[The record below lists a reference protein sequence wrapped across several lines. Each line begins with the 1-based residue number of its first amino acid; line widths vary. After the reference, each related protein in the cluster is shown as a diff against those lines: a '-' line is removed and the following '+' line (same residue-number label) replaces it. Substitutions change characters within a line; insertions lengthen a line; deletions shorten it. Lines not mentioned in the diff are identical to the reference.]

1 MSLIRLDKLIADVLR
16 ISRKQ
21 AIQQIKS
28 GVVTVNGQIVYA
40 PDQKCNRDTDHICHN
55 HTPLYCQTHL
65 YIMLY
70 KPQNTVCTAD
80 ATEGIPVVE
89 LLPAQWR
96 RKGLF
101 PVGRLDKDTTGLL
114 LITDD
119 GAFAHRVIAPG
130 KHLKYYHA
138 QFAEPLTEQ
147 GAALLRDG
155 VTLADGTA
163 LQSAQIDFLD
173 HRHQLVQIGIKE
185 GKYHQIK
192 RMAAAVG
199 NHVIALKRVQIG
211 DLRLDPSLKPGQARL
226 LTPAEQKV
234 YN

>member
-1 MSLIRLDKLIADVLR
+1 MSLTRLDKLIADILC

-28 GVVTVNGQIVYA
+28 GVITVNGQPVYA
-40 PDQKCNRDTDHICHN
+40 PDQKYNRDTDQICH
-55 HTPLYCQTHL
+55 HHMPLYCQTHL

-70 KPQNTVCTAD
+70 KPENTVCTTDAAD
-80 ATEGIPVVE
+80 GVSVID

-130 KHLKYYHA
+130 NHLKYYHA
-138 QFAEPLTEQ
+138 QLAKPLTEQ
-147 GAALLRDG
+147 SMALLRDG

-163 LQSAQIDFLD
+163 LQSAQIEILD
-173 HRHQLVQIGIKE
+173 DNRQLIRIGIKE

-192 RMAAAVG
+192 RMMAAVG

-211 DLRLDPSLKPGQARL
+211 DLKLDPALKPGQARM
-226 LTPAEQKV
+226 LTAEEQKV

>member
-1 MSLIRLDKLIADVLR
+1 MSLTRLDKLIADILC

-28 GVVTVNGQIVYA
+28 GVITVNGQPVYA
-40 PDQKCNRDTDHICHN
+40 PDQKYNRDTDQICH
-55 HTPLYCQTHL
+55 HHMPLYCQTHL

-70 KPQNTVCTAD
+70 KPENTVCTTDAAD
-80 ATEGIPVVE
+80 GVSVID

-138 QFAEPLTEQ
+138 HLAEPLTEQ
-147 GAALLRDG
+147 DAALLRDG
-155 VTLADGTA
+155 VTLADGTI